1 MIFLFSSF
9 KLMQKVLAVGPLQ
22 ITKSSKL
29 SRIKSIFDAHKEC
42 RCFDLGQ
49 HIRVSGFPPISN
61 VILCSM
67 VFFFNLHFDFC
78 SPVVA
83 KLLVFWLHHIMNYF
97 HFCVCVCVLGG
108 GGVRKI

>member
-42 RCFDLGQ
+42 RCFDLGATYSCFG
-49 HIRVSGFPPISN
+49 VSAHFQRDIVLYGLFFSIY
-61 VILCSM
+61 ILI
-67 VFFFNLHFDFC
+67 FAR
-78 SPVVA
+78 P
-83 KLLVFWLHHIMNYF
+83 
-97 HFCVCVCVLGG
+97 
-108 GGVRKI
+108 